1 MNQFPTCLLAV
12 STRVAGHLPVK
23 KKCHSSAESSASMSL
38 YLAISPQFQP
48 SELNFRQKKW
58 KPTSKVVGQ
67 RFDVK
72 FAEESWPPFQ
82 TRKAPEFMDPNM
94 IVPDFAESAKYIEGS
109 VQDHLHVYATGAVK
123 DPMARLQFYVLFMQL
138 PWLTMSGWGGR

>member
-1 MNQFPTCLLAV
+1 M
-12 STRVAGHLPVK
+12 
-23 KKCHSSAESSASMSL
+23 E
-38 YLAISPQFQP
+38 
-48 SELNFRQKKW
+48 
-58 KPTSKVVGQ
+58 PTSKVVGQ

-138 PWLTMSGWGGR
+138 PWLTMSGWGGGNLRGDSQALNGRATVFPVSACACFERSLLSLYFVRN